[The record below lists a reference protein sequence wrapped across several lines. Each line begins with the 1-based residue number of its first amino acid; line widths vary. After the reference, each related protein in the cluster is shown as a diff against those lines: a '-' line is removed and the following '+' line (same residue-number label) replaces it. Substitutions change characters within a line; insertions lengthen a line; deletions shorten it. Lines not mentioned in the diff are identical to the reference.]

1 MPAAASSFAN
11 VRTPSGDSCNVLH
24 FDSGGAQF
32 SDVSCDEFI
41 SNGFGDVLGNDSE
54 FFIPL
59 YMMQQSMQ
67 QPVQHAVKHEVH
79 PQMPMRSDLNEKLQS
94 LAQRLRDLSGAIIC
108 DGHTGDYSHGV
119 SRQRRSQDQ
128 RLSMFWKSQR
138 STSSEPACG
147 LAGVQPMWPP
157 HQLHVQEGQDRRV
170 PPDGA
175 RPDDAEGDP
184 GRLRSQADPSGA
196 DDRGHHYGPSDGGER
211 PPSPDRRGQNY
222 EPQHEVGGLPQKDWR
237 DEPKEEDHC
246 QSARQA
252 MSDTSARRDQGH
264 DAIPALPR
272 DAGISEGLSRGP
284 ENPGESGSQHGN
296 WSRDGLGEGLT
307 AGGGELIGGGQP
319 QEQAE
324 GGRSFQSLWN
334 SLSALKDKMQKKVS
348 RLTPETHGK
357 GDSMAPTFQDTTSTT
372 KSTEH
377 PFCDAHGNSISK
389 PDDVVRPSPKKGQQP
404 NHLLP
409 SVAKKIAMNAA
420 TMGALLLA
428 PCQGLL
434 GQLQNT
440 PDFMEIACAPTSR
453 LSASMEDAGYFIKRI
468 NFKGG
473 YDLEAKSGTMALKS
487 EMEAR
492 PPRFTWVSMPCT
504 RLTSLQYLTPRS
516 EEEWAKFEKRQCNDL
531 KRSDE
536 VAEGVVA
543 ALTASDDNDFAWEW
557 PTRATKGW
565 KSRAISRLLKFMQ
578 KKGRPVFWCRIDG
591 CAYGLEHRSIPVL
604 KGWTILTSS
613 RKLWMS
619 LQKRCPGHPEHA
631 ECRGVVA
638 QASSYY
644 PWPMVK
650 AVTKAIQNQWS
661 EMESK
666 NGISLSQDVEYYLLD
681 IKDDNTEFEGIQ
693 LTGTVREEV
702 PEIFALTR
710 NRYPVS
716 PPTGKKLDEIRKM
729 MLRVHKASGH
739 ASFTSLQ
746 RLLRARKAPPWAIE
760 MAGKM
765 ECPSCKEAKR
775 IPPVSVAS
783 LKELP
788 ALYEVVGMDV
798 FEYEYSNRKFKFL
811 LMRDRASGL
820 VQVEFLQEYG
830 AEGLPRSW
838 EPKTADIINC
848 VCRWLMVNPTPKWL
862 ITDSATYFTSMAFID
877 FCGSS
882 GIGLLTTPAEA
893 HEMLGSE
900 EACIG
905 VLKETVKRL
914 LSEVPDL
921 PIGDAFRLGANSH
934 NQTVGPSGFSP
945 FQWTRGSS
953 SPHENLPKG
962 IAPIEAFGGML
973 KLKEQARIN
982 YEIANAK
989 HKISRLNNSAPK
1001 PSVIYQSGQL
1011 VMLWRQRNRPGK
1023 VTGSW
1028 LGPTRLLLVEGGTAW
1043 LATGSTLI
1051 RARLNQIR
1059 PCTSREDLQASLEG
1073 TAVMTTPTTME
1084 KLLQSFT
1091 GRNYLNVTGEVPSE
1105 RQRQDDIQAGEVLV
1119 DVGEQPRQDVW
1130 RTIVEDGRQWLIRV
1144 HHLPRLALFSPSRL
1158 QDLPVPQDKLTG
1170 RRITIVRSMLGDIP
1184 EARIEDNFKDGQDP
1198 HRHLTERWRGETRLE
1213 VAIEPTLP
1221 PSSSSKKT
1229 TVKKTISKQKND
1241 KVKLKDD
1248 AQDASEVPV
1257 PMTPTAPGS
1266 ILPQVPQLEPETPQ
1280 LQQEEPSMDDD
1291 PEPPPIPE
1299 GIQGSSSEVTGQ
1311 QLPAGLAPCTAPG
1324 CMLSG
1329 GHEGAHRDT
1338 FGVRYSWN
1346 STSGRVDVDERD
1358 GSSSSTSSASSSE
1371 SEELMPDEPNQNR
1384 RQRRAMKR
1392 RKLKASDL
1400 GEQQDAYQFE
1410 IALEDADVDFL
1421 TKHPMKAAIWLSKK
1435 MESKGKEAR
1444 WSKLTLEEKKSFD
1457 GAQAKELSNVLTS
1470 KALRSLTASEEA
1482 NLDHRKVMQ
1491 MRWVLTWKSDQ
1502 TAKARLV
1509 VLGYQAPNL
1518 TQVQAS
1524 APTMAKLS
1532 RNMVLAICANER
1544 FTVRAGDVTAAFLQA
1559 TQSLEDEDL
1568 FVWAPAELAT
1578 LFGADP
1584 SNPVKALKIQRAFYG
1599 LVHAPR
1605 KWYDHV
1611 CATLLSHGWR
1621 RLTSDGCV
1629 FVLFNG
1635 DRLVGIAGTH
1645 VDDFLLGGDD
1655 NDEVFK
1661 QAKAKLMQA
1670 YRWGKWEESTF
1681 EFAGTTIT
1689 QRSDFSIE
1697 ISQQNY
1703 IEKWLDEIYVSK
1715 DRQVAKKSLLTPS
1728 EISSLRGLIGTMSWK
1743 ASQTGPQYVADV
1755 SLLLSEIPYATVD
1768 TLLRANKLA
1777 REMKRDSQQVLRFPS
1792 WGISWKDL
1800 AVVTWADASNHN
1812 RPDRSSTMGMIS
1824 GLAPKT
1830 ILEGQ
1835 EVPVAL
1841 VNWRSGKTPRQ
1852 CLGSNGAEIQAITE
1866 GEDMTFKIRGFLIDV
1881 YGIEFN
1887 RRNLYE
1893 QVKRF
1898 TSGAV
1903 VMDSRGVF
1911 DAATRNVSALHGL
1924 RSSRAGYELALSII
1938 QARSIDTKFRWVNGM
1953 VQLADTLTKSNSR
1966 KVLLHMM
1973 SLGQVWSVIFD
1984 EKFTAGKKI
1993 RKQEMLRKMRQ
2004 MELDF
2009 FSAIDRLAKEQRWP
2023 RYDEDPRSMGD
2034 VLTELSLS
2042 A

>member
-1 MPAAASSFAN
+1 
-11 VRTPSGDSCNVLH
+11 
-24 FDSGGAQF
+24 
-32 SDVSCDEFI
+32 
-41 SNGFGDVLGNDSE
+41 
-54 FFIPL
+54 
-59 YMMQQSMQ
+59 
-67 QPVQHAVKHEVH
+67 
-79 PQMPMRSDLNEKLQS
+79 
-94 LAQRLRDLSGAIIC
+94 
-108 DGHTGDYSHGV
+108 
-119 SRQRRSQDQ
+119 
-128 RLSMFWKSQR
+128 
-138 STSSEPACG
+138 
-147 LAGVQPMWPP
+147 
-157 HQLHVQEGQDRRV
+157 
-170 PPDGA
+170 
-175 RPDDAEGDP
+175 
-184 GRLRSQADPSGA
+184 
-196 DDRGHHYGPSDGGER
+196 
-211 PPSPDRRGQNY
+211 
-222 EPQHEVGGLPQKDWR
+222 
-237 DEPKEEDHC
+237 
-246 QSARQA
+246 
-252 MSDTSARRDQGH
+252 
-264 DAIPALPR
+264 
-272 DAGISEGLSRGP
+272 
-284 ENPGESGSQHGN
+284 
-296 WSRDGLGEGLT
+296 
-307 AGGGELIGGGQP
+307 
-319 QEQAE
+319 
-324 GGRSFQSLWN
+324 
-334 SLSALKDKMQKKVS
+334 MQKKVS
-348 RLTPETHGK
+348 PLTPETHGK

-409 SVAKKIAMNAA
+409 SVAKKIARNAA
-420 TMGALLLA
+420 TMGALLL
-428 PCQGLL
+428 
-434 GQLQNT
+434 
-440 PDFMEIACAPTSR
+440 
-453 LSASMEDAGYFIKRI
+453 
-468 NFKGG
+468 
-473 YDLEAKSGTMALKS
+473 
-487 EMEAR
+487 
-492 PPRFTWVSMPCT
+492 
-504 RLTSLQYLTPRS
+504 
-516 EEEWAKFEKRQCNDL
+516 
-531 KRSDE
+531 
-536 VAEGVVA
+536 
-543 ALTASDDNDFAWEW
+543 
-557 PTRATKGW
+557 
-565 KSRAISRLLKFMQ
+565 
-578 KKGRPVFWCRIDG
+578 
-591 CAYGLEHRSIPVL
+591 
-604 KGWTILTSS
+604 
-613 RKLWMS
+613 
-619 LQKRCPGHPEHA
+619 
-631 ECRGVVA
+631 
-638 QASSYY
+638 
-644 PWPMVK
+644 
-650 AVTKAIQNQWS
+650 
-661 EMESK
+661 
-666 NGISLSQDVEYYLLD
+666 DVEYYLLD

-702 PEIFALTR
+702 SEIFALTR
-710 NRYPVS
+710 NRYPVN
-716 PPTGKKLDEIRKM
+716 PPTGKELDEIRKM

-798 FEYEYSNRKFKFL
+798 FEYEYSERKFKFL

-1001 PSVIYQSGQL
+1001 PSVIYQPGQL

-1091 GRNYLNVTGEVPSE
+1091 GH
-1105 RQRQDDIQAGEVLV
+1105 
-1119 DVGEQPRQDVW
+1119 
-1130 RTIVEDGRQWLIRV
+1130 GRQWLIRV

-1170 RRITIVRSMLGDIP
+1170 RRITIVRSMLGDTP

-1291 PEPPPIPE
+1291 PEPPP
-1299 GIQGSSSEVTGQ
+1299 VTGQ

-1371 SEELMPDEPNQNR
+1371 SEELMP
-1384 RQRRAMKR
+1384 
-1392 RKLKASDL
+1392 
-1400 GEQQDAYQFE
+1400 
-1410 IALEDADVDFL
+1410 
-1421 TKHPMKAAIWLSKK
+1421 HPMKAAIWLSKK

-1470 KALRSLTASEEA
+1470 KALRSLTAAEEA